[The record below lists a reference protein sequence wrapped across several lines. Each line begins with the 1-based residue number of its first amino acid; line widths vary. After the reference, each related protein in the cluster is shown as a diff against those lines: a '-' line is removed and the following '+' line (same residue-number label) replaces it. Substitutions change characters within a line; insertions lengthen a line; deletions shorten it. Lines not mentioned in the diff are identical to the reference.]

1 MRVETERKMRRW
13 REQRWLLDQV
23 IQTRGFD
30 WDQGRSSKILRNCGP
45 GVAGDLNEISRRV
58 QKFTDIPREFSR
70 AAKRR
75 EELAQEAEKAGHEVE
90 ARDHYYIASVFY
102 ANAMWAIYEDGNPK
116 RGAWVNFNIRF
127 YVIALI
133 FIIFEVE
140 IAFIFPV
147 ATAYRSWIENGQGL
161 FAFVEILLFV
171 GILFL
176 GLVYAWVKG
185 DLEWVK
191 KVKV

>member
-1 MRVETERKMRRW
+1 MGKKP
-13 REQRWLLDQV
+13 QKIWLTLMGFYVYSIFADFKRNSLAMLFDFANV
-23 IQTRGFD
+23 LVFMVLGAAFVGVNLLIGRFLRPSNPQTRKL
-30 WDQGRSSKILRNCGP
+30 STYECGEP
-45 GVAGDLNEISRRV
+45 
-58 QKFTDIPREFSR
+58 
-70 AAKRR
+70 
-75 EELAQEAEKAGHEVE
+75 
-90 ARDHYYIASVFY
+90 AS
-102 ANAMWAIYEDGNPK
+102 GS
-116 RGAWVNFNIRF
+116 AWVNFNMRF
-127 YVIALI
+127 YIVALI

-147 ATAYRSWIENGQGL
+147 ATAFRRWIESGRGM

-191 KVKV
+191 KVKT